1 MKKTKRTQ
9 KLTIAKETLRQ
20 LGNPDLDQAVGNAWS
35 DDSVCPTVTSNRCP

>member
-1 MKKTKRTQ
+1 MKKTTRTP

-20 LGNPDLDQAVGNAWS
+20 LGNPDLDQADGNGWS